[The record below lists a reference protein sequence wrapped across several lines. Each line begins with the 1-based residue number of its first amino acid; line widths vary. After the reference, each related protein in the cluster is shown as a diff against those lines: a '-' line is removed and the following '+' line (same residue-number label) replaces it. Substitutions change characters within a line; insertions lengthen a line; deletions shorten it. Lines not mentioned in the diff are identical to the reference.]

1 MFLKAVAVLIQLA
14 VLLPPSLISGK
25 PDCPPRKVPDAS
37 ALKEAMNAFVIG
49 GVVPDLLPQFTP
61 LAIMRLIYQPNPFGT
76 VFFPGQRVPQSL
88 TREQPTIRIRL
99 PPYES
104 SASSALSPDFDY
116 TFIMIDPDV
125 PSRVNST
132 MGPFRHMLSTEVKL
146 VPNAPYFDLEFPDK
160 LLSPYSPPTPPEASG
175 FHRYT
180 FLLYPGQP
188 SPESIDDFEHKY
200 PSRYHFNLR
209 QFVAEAGLCDPI
221 AGIFMFTENSKD
233 EAKNLVH

>member
-1 MFLKAVAVLIQLA
+1 MNGILQLLLLSHRVSRKYLSTGLSSKIYSIRHRWRCPGPVASIH
-14 VLLPPSLISGK
+14 
-25 PDCPPRKVPDAS
+25 
-37 ALKEAMNAFVIG
+37 
-49 GVVPDLLPQFTP
+49 P

-88 TREQPTIRIRL
+88 TREQPTIRIRCL
-99 PPYES
+99 LES

-188 SPESIDDFEHKY
+188 SPESIDDFEQI
-200 PSRYHFNLR
+200 PLPISLQFAPVLNVIL
-209 QFVAEAGLCDPI
+209 FVARHPGDPI

>member
-61 LAIMRLIYQPNPFGT
+61 LAIMRL
-76 VFFPGQRVPQSL
+76 
-88 TREQPTIRIRL
+88 
-99 PPYES
+99 
-104 SASSALSPDFDY
+104 
-116 TFIMIDPDV
+116 
-125 PSRVNST
+125 
-132 MGPFRHMLSTEVKL
+132 

-160 LLSPYSPPTPPEASG
+160 LLSPYSPPAPPEASG